1 MKIGSIRLRISPVA
15 SVTGVIFTLIL
26 IGYVSLTG
34 ASHILFWAVPT
45 IIALFIIPV
54 GMNYLSQKEYRNLVP
69 FYERDAR
76 PMRIKAINESMLGQN
91 VRIEGVVERV
101 YFRYLNRPQYLLA
114 DRTGEISVKM
124 FTTPAEDIREG
135 DVVEVLGQVIRR
147 YVLTGDP
154 VINCVDIRRK
164 VKE

>member
-1 MKIGSIRLRISPVA
+1 MA

-34 ASHILFWAVPT
+34 DSHILFWAVPT
-45 IIALFIIPV
+45 IIALFLIPV
-54 GMNYLSQKEYRNLVP
+54 GMNYLSQREYRNLVP